1 MIEDDKCDKAQMKHV
16 RYGKIQKRECNSED
30 NHIVIRDVCN
40 LFDKRVIEFKN
51 SEQKAASRKPTV
63 FQVLW
68 VKEGS
73 YICLF
78 FVVVGIS
85 AVCFPLYLRV
95 FFVEQI

>member
-51 SEQKAASRKPTV
+51 S
-63 FQVLW
+63 
-68 VKEGS
+68 GC
-73 YICLF
+73 I
-78 FVVVGIS
+78 
-85 AVCFPLYLRV
+85 
-95 FFVEQI
+95 